1 MATVKTNRG
10 TKTGKTYIV
19 LTMGPKEAGS
29 VIANLQAG
37 PSNKNTDNVV
47 AALKGTG
54 LARSYVAV
62 AATPAQ
68 TIAAQPAR
76 LVAA

>member
-1 MATVKTNRG
+1 MATVKTHQG
-10 TKTGKTYIV
+10 TATGKKFIV

-47 AALKGTG
+47 AALKRTG
-54 LARSYVAV
+54 LAVSYVAQS
-62 AATPAQ
+62 AQPAQ
-68 TIAAQPAR
+68 TIPAR
-76 LVAA
+76 PAALVRA

>member
-10 TKTGKTYIV
+10 TATGKTFIV

-29 VIANLQAG
+29 VIANLKAG
-37 PSNKNTDNVV
+37 PSNTNTVNVV
-47 AALKGTG
+47 EALEGTG
-54 LARSYVAV
+54 LARSYVAED
-62 AATPAQ
+62 AQPAQ
-68 TIAAQPAR
+68 TIPARPAR

>member
-10 TKTGKTYIV
+10 TASGKTYIV

-29 VIANLQAG
+29 VIANLKAG
-37 PSNKNTDNVV
+37 PSNQNTKNVV
-47 AALKGTG
+47 DALEGTR
-54 LARSYVAV
+54 LARSYVAQE
-62 AATPAQ
+62 AIPAQ

-76 LVAA
+76 LVVV